1 MKTFY
6 INNTANN
13 HVNEYVNSDGD
24 HYSDLISYGKRVA
37 SYNHKTN
44 EMSVYGWF
52 SATTA
57 KHINGFLEFYGFD
70 KCTKKELE
78 TRYNLKG

>member
-6 INNTANN
+6 INNKKNN

-24 HYSDLISYGKRVA
+24 HYSDLISCSKRVA

-52 SATTA
+52 SNTTA
-57 KHINGFLEFYGFD
+57 KHINDFLKFYGFD
-70 KCTKKELE
+70 RVTKKEMLD
-78 TRYNLKG
+78 YK

>member
-6 INNTANN
+6 INNKKNN

-44 EMSVYGWF
+44 EMRVYGWF
-52 SATTA
+52 SNTTA
-57 KHINGFLEFYGFD
+57 KHINDFLEFYCFD
-70 KCTKKELE
+70 RVTKKEMLD
-78 TRYNLKG
+78 YK

>member
-6 INNTANN
+6 INNKKNN

-37 SYNHKTN
+37 SYIHKTN

-52 SATTA
+52 SNTTA
-57 KHINGFLEFYGFD
+57 RHINAFLNYYGFD
-70 KCTKKELE
+70 SCSKKELE
-78 TRYNLKG
+78 NYNN

>member
-6 INNTANN
+6 INNKKNN

-24 HYSDLISYGKRVA
+24 HCSDLISYDTRVA

-57 KHINGFLEFYGFD
+57 KHINDFLEFYGFD
-70 KCTKKELE
+70 RVTKKEMLD
-78 TRYNLKG
+78 YK

>member
-6 INNTANN
+6 INNKKNN

-24 HYSDLISYGKRVA
+24 HYSDLISYGKIVA
-37 SYNHKTN
+37 RYNHKTN

-57 KHINGFLEFYGFD
+57 KHINDFLEFYGFD
-70 KCTKKELE
+70 RVTKKEMLN
-78 TRYNLKG
+78 YK

>member
-6 INNTANN
+6 INNKKNN
-13 HVNEYVNSDGD
+13 HVNDYINQDGD
-24 HYSDLISYGKRVA
+24 HYSDLISYTTRVA

-52 SATTA
+52 SKTTA
-57 KHINGFLEFYGFD
+57 KHINDFLEFYGFN
-70 KCTKKELE
+70 KATKKEMLN
-78 TRYNLKG
+78 YK